1 MESIQTYIV
10 DKFVD
15 ENGYQYENWIFDSV
29 IYFNKDI
36 GDKRVNGDTDF
47 SIFVKDAFNFRNYIT
62 VDLNDVE
69 TEIEIY
75 DGILPKKE
83 KEFYSVPVF
92 LVLKITT
99 IFQLITEMAKEGS
112 FIKIEKSETDKE
124 VKASLREMKQG
135 KRKPISELF

>member
-1 MESIQTYIV
+1 MESLQTSIV

-15 ENGYQYENWIFDSV
+15 ENGYQDEKWIFDSV

-62 VDLNDVE
+62 EDLNDVE
-69 TEIEIY
+69 TKIEIY
-75 DGILPKKE
+75 EGTLPQKE

-92 LVLKITT
+92 KY
-99 IFQLITEMAKEGS
+99 
-112 FIKIEKSETDKE
+112 
-124 VKASLREMKQG
+124 
-135 KRKPISELF
+135 